1 MMVQFNAQPADEK
14 IIPLDVHKFSL
25 ESRWQGAFSKVV
37 SGSKAR
43 IDERCQHLLVLRKA
57 VC

>member
-1 MMVQFNAQPADEK
+1 MVQFNAQPADEK
-14 IIPLDVHKFSL
+14 KIPLEVHRSSS
-25 ESRWQGAFSKVV
+25 ESRWQGAYSKVV

-43 IDERCQHLLVLRKA
+43 IDERCQHFLVFRKG

>member
-1 MMVQFNAQPADEK
+1 MVRFNSRPADEK
-14 IIPLDVHKFSL
+14 IIPLDVHIFSS
-25 ESRWQGAFSKVV
+25 ESKWQGAFSKVL

-43 IDERCQHLLVLRKA
+43 IDERCQHFLVLRKA

>member
-1 MMVQFNAQPADEK
+1 MVQFSAQPADEK
-14 IIPLDVHKFSL
+14 IIPLEVHRSSS
-25 ESRWQGAFSKVV
+25 ESRWQDAFSKVV

-43 IDERCQHLLVLRKA
+43 IDKRCQHFLVLRKA